1 MNQGPAPFLHALQA
15 YRATVRAKDVE
26 AFVALYAQ
34 DVHVFDMWGR
44 WTLQGL
50 PAWRAM
56 ATEWFASLGDEYV
69 VVDFDG
75 VDGAADGD
83 LAMGHAILTYTGHA
97 ADGRPLR
104 SLSNRISAMLRREQ
118 GVWKIFHEHTSA
130 PIDHRTTQALLH
142 RDESA

>member
-1 MNQGPAPFLHALQA
+1 MNHNVAPFLQALQS

-26 AFVALYAQ
+26 GFAALYAQ

-50 PAWRAM
+50 PAWRTM
-56 ATEWFASLGDEYV
+56 ATEWFASLGDGYV
-69 VVDFDG
+69 VVDFDEVRCA
-75 VDGAADGD
+75 VDGG
-83 LAMGHAILTYTGHA
+83 LATGHAILTYTA
-97 ADGRPLR
+97 YSADGQRLR
-104 SLSNRISAMLRREQ
+104 SLNNRISAALRREPD
-118 GVWKIFHEHTSA
+118 GWKIFHEHTSA